1 MQVAS
6 LVRTRLGL
14 KNHRVERVSEEN
26 GRIVV
31 ALDAVGRRWLPCS
44 GCGTFDRVRDR
55 RPERR
60 WRHLPVWDIPVELTY
75 RPARVA
81 CSGCGSPRVEVI
93 PWSIGK
99 STLSRPLVVELATW
113 SRLLAWDTVA
123 DLFGVSWA
131 TVLSAV
137 EQAVAYGLHR
147 RDLSGLRVIGV
158 DELSRRKGHVYHTNV
173 YDIGSQPRRL
183 IWSGEGR
190 EKKTLEGFFDDL
202 GHEQAKRIEAVC
214 CDMWANY
221 VDVVKVRAPQ
231 AALVFDKFHI
241 VRHLLE
247 AVNDVRK
254 EEARMLKHTYPELLK
269 GTRYVFLK
277 NPENLTDR
285 QRLRL
290 ATLEHQRGL
299 KVLRAYELKELFR
312 HLWEYRSRAWAK
324 KYLDRWFWWAT
335 HSGIEPMRDF
345 AWMLRRH
352 EAGILAYFDHRI
364 DNGAVEAMN
373 NNAKA
378 ISHRARGFRSERVFT
393 LAMLHCMGR
402 LELPEALKTP

>member
-1 MQVAS
+1 MEGV
-6 LVRTRLGL
+6 T
-14 KNHRVERVSEEN
+14 EEN

-31 ALDAVGRRWLPCS
+31 TLDAIGRRWLPCA

-60 WRHLPVWDIPVELTY
+60 WRHLPVWDHPVELRY

-81 CSGCGSPRVEVI
+81 CSGCGSPRIEII

-99 STLSRPLVVELATW
+99 SPLSRPLIAELATW

-131 TVLSAV
+131 TVVAAV
-137 EQAVAYGLHR
+137 EQAVAYGLAR
-147 RDLSGLRVIGV
+147 RDLSELRVIGV
-158 DELSRRKGHVYHTNV
+158 DELSRKKGHVYHTNV
-173 YDIGSQPRRL
+173 YDIGSSPRRL

-190 EKKTLEGFFDDL
+190 SKKTLERFFRDL
-202 GHEQAKRIEAVC
+202 GDEQAKRLEAVC

-221 VDVVKVRAPQ
+221 VEVIKVRSPQ

-254 EEARMLKHTYPELLK
+254 AEARALSKDFPELLK
-269 GTRYVFLK
+269 GTRYIFLK
-277 NPENLTDR
+277 NPENLTDH
-285 QRLRL
+285 QRMRL
-290 ATLEHQRGL
+290 AILEKQRGL
-299 KVLRAYELKELFR
+299 RVLRAYELKELFR
-312 HLWEYRSRAWAK
+312 HLWSYRSKTWAK
-324 KYLDRWFWWAT
+324 RYLDKWFWWAT
-335 HSGIEPMRDF
+335 HSGIEPIREF

-352 EAGILAYFDHRI
+352 EDGVLAYFDHRI

-378 ISHRARGFRSERVFT
+378 ISHRARGFRSEHAFT
-393 LAMLHCMGR
+393 LAMLHCLGD
-402 LELPEALKTP
+402 LELPPSPLRSS

>member
-1 MQVAS
+1 MVGQ
-6 LVRTRLGL
+6 
-14 KNHRVERVSEEN
+14 ND
-26 GRIVV
+26 RIVV
-31 ALDAVGRRWLPCS
+31 ELDTIGRRLLPCS
-44 GCGTFDRVRDR
+44 ACGTFDRVRDR
-55 RPERR
+55 RPERS
-60 WRHLPVWDIPVELTY
+60 WRHLAVWEIPVELRY

-81 CSGCGSPRVEVI
+81 CSSCGTPKMEVI

-99 STLSRPLVVELATW
+99 SPLSRPLVVELATW
-113 SRLLAWDTVA
+113 SRLLAWDVVA
-123 DLFGVSWA
+123 DLFGVSWSS
-131 TVLSAV
+131 VLGAV
-137 EQAVAYGLHR
+137 EQAVAYGLAR
-147 RDLSGLRVIGV
+147 RDLSDLRVIGI
-158 DELSRRKGHVYHTNV
+158 DELSRKKGHVYHTNV
-173 YDIGSQPRRL
+173 YDIGSEPRRL

-190 EKKTLEGFFDDL
+190 EKATLERFFRDL
-202 GHEQAKRIEAVC
+202 GDEQAKRLEAVC

-231 AALVFDKFHI
+231 AGLVFDKFHI

-254 EEARMLKHTYPELLK
+254 QEARALSKDFPELLK
-269 GTRYVFLK
+269 GTRYIWLK

-290 ATLEHQRGL
+290 AELEHQRGL

-312 HLWEYRSRAWAK
+312 HLWTYRSKAWAE
-324 KYLDRWFWWAT
+324 KYLKRWFWWAT
-335 HSGIEPMRDF
+335 HSRMEPIRDF

-352 EAGILAYFDHRI
+352 EEGVLAYFDHRI

-378 ISHRARGFRSERVFT
+378 ISHRARGFRTERAFT
-393 LAMLHCMGR
+393 LAMLHCLGD
-402 LELPEALKTP
+402 LDLPEGLKTP